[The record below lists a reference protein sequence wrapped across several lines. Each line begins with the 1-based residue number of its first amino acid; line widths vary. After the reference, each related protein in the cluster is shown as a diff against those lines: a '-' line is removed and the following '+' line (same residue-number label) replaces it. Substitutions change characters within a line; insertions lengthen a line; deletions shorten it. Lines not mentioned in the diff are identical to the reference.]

1 LPKRETLPTK
11 LFPIKLPTVK
21 LGQTL
26 DSITLRAL
34 QDHDFELRDRDVICV
49 ASKIVS
55 VTERRIVQLKQ
66 TQISN
71 RAHILADKYHM
82 NIPLAQVVLDEADA
96 VLGGV
101 TGFLLTVRQG
111 ILTANAG
118 VDLKNSPAGTAILW
132 PVDPDRSAFLLRTS
146 IKRSANVRIGVV
158 IVDSRVTPLRLGTT
172 GLAIGLSGFQPVR
185 DYRGK
190 YDIYNRRVK
199 VTQTNVA
206 DDLASSAHLLMGERD
221 ERIGLVVV
229 RNAPVAMAREWT
241 GPKLAVSE
249 CLITSNLVRV
259 AES

>member
-1 LPKRETLPTK
+1 MSKKKTHPIT
-11 LFPIKLPTVK
+11 LFPIKLPTVR
-21 LGQTL
+21 LGQKL
-26 DSITLRAL
+26 DSIVLRAL
-34 QDHDFELRDRDVICV
+34 QDYDFELRDRDVVCV

-55 VTERRIVQLKQ
+55 ITERRIVQLKQ
-66 TQISN
+66 TQVSE
-71 RAHILADKYHM
+71 RARVLADKYQM
-82 NIPLAQVVLDEADA
+82 NIPLVQVVLDEADA

-101 TGFLLTVRQG
+101 RGFLLTVRQG

-118 VDLKNSPAGTAILW
+118 VDLKNSPTGTAALW
-132 PVDPDRSAFLLRTS
+132 PAHPDRSASSLRAS
-146 IKRSANVRIGVV
+146 LERSADVRLGVV

-190 YDIYNRRVK
+190 YDIYSRRVK
-199 VTQTNVA
+199 VTLTNVA

-229 RNAPVAMAREWT
+229 RDAAISMGREWT
-241 GPKLAVSE
+241 SVKLAPSK

-259 AES
+259 AKS